1 MKKIAIYYRIS
12 TDHQDVEMQ
21 QGAITQ
27 WLAGY
32 EKKYAY
38 KEKIY
43 QDLGFSGKIN
53 ARPAYQQMLK
63 DAFKGKIDLILV
75 YSLDRMSRSAK
86 EAIHVLLEL
95 EQMGVEFISV
105 SQPVLN
111 LGAENPFRRTLL
123 AAFAEIAEI
132 ERETIAER
140 VRAGLDSAKKKGVKL
155 GPPVKVTETEAGE
168 IRRLRELGYSYRKI
182 VGETG
187 YSYGTVYN
195 LLQPTPDQG

>member
-1 MKKIAIYYRIS
+1 MKKIAVYYRIS
-12 TDHQDVEMQ
+12 TDHQDVQMQ
-21 QGAITQ
+21 QSAVSQ
-27 WLAGY
+27 WLDAY
-32 EKKYAY
+32 EKKGHTY
-38 KEKIY
+38 KETRY
-43 QDLGFSGKIN
+43 QDLGFSGKTN
-53 ARPAYQQMLK
+53 KRPAYQQMLK

-105 SQPVLN
+105 SQPILN

-140 VRAGLDSAKKKGVKL
+140 VRAGIDSAKKRGVKL
-155 GPPVKVTETEAGE
+155 GPPVKVTEAEGSE
-168 IRRLRELGYSYRKI
+168 IKRLRELGYSYRKI
-182 VGETG
+182 VGLTG

-195 LLQPTPDQG
+195 LLQI